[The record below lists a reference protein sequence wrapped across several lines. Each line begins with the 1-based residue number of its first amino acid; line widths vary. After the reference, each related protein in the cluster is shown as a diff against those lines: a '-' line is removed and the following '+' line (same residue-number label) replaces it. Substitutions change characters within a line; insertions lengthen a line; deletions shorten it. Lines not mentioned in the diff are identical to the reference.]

1 MRSEPSPSLNALTKK
16 VIGAAFTV
24 SNTLGHGFL
33 ELVYR
38 NALSEELALNG
49 IEVQRE
55 KQFPVHY
62 RGKQVGIYIA
72 DLVIHDVV
80 IVELKAVM
88 ALAPAHAA
96 QVLNYLKASRL
107 PVGLLLNFGSPR
119 LEVRRLV
126 L

>member
-1 MRSEPSPSLNALTKK
+1 M
-16 VIGAAFTV
+16 
-24 SNTLGHGFL
+24 
-33 ELVYR
+33 
-38 NALSEELALNG
+38 
-49 IEVQRE
+49 EVQRE
-55 KQFPVHY
+55 KQFPVYY

-80 IVELKAVM
+80 IVELKAVTT
-88 ALAPAHAA
+88 LAPAHAA
-96 QVLNYLKASRL
+96 QLLNYLKASQL